1 MILHIPFLRPVTTPL
16 LETLTI
22 PFLFI
27 VHFFVSVV
35 FFRYTVAFSANFLP
49 TFSVRLLRL
58 SFTFVAFLSLIYTI
72 QVAFLPFFVWA
83 VITVLPDF
91 LAVIL
96 PLLET
101 VAYLLAEELQLTS
114 ELYVFGF
121 TVAFSVYVLPLYSV
135 KDGLL
140 SLIDVALT
148 DGLSGVTGLVGSA
161 NYSSEI
167 MV

>member
-1 MILHIPFLRPVTTPL
+1 MYASILKSYSTFTLQYALFPLLVLSVILHFPFFRPVTTPL

-22 PFLFI
+22 PFLLI

-35 FFRYTVAFSANFLP
+35 FFGYTVAFSAYFLP

-58 SFTFVAFLSLIYTI
+58 SLTLVAFLSLTFIM
-72 QVAFLPFFVWA
+72 QVAFFPFFVWA

-91 LAVIL
+91 LAVIF

-101 VAYLLAEELQLTS
+101 VAYLLAEELHLMP

-121 TVAFSVYVLPLYSV
+121 TVAFS
-135 KDGLL
+135 
-140 SLIDVALT
+140 
-148 DGLSGVTGLVGSA
+148 
-161 NYSSEI
+161 
-167 MV
+167 M